1 MKKHDLVRN
10 YFILPCCVLLLN
22 LFAGIV
28 SYKAKGI
35 ADPLV
40 QTAVVMLMVLFGGS
54 LIGFLVAPMIQF
66 VVGIVHRRSKR
77 RFGALGEVAF
87 LLMLLALVF
96 WLYYRMYI
104 FGPEYLLP
112 EDWRNAR
119 TVHGGKPGI
128 ILRGH

>member
-1 MKKHDLVRN
+1 MKNHDVVRN

-54 LIGFLVAPMIQF
+54 LIGFLVAPLIQF
-66 VVGIVHRRSKR
+66 VVAIVHRRSKR

-87 LLMLLALVF
+87 LLGLLVLVF

-104 FGPEYLLP
+104 LGPEYLLP
-112 EDWRNAR
+112 EAWRNAHS
-119 TVHGGKPGI
+119 VHGGAHGI
-128 ILRGH
+128 ILRGR

>member
-1 MKKHDLVRN
+1 MRKHDVVRN

-28 SYKAKGI
+28 SYKARGI

-54 LIGFLVAPMIQF
+54 LIGFLVAPLIQF

-87 LLMLLALVF
+87 LLALLAFVF

-104 FGPEYLLP
+104 MGPEYLLP
-112 EDWRNAR
+112 ADWRNPR
-119 TVHGGKPGI
+119 
-128 ILRGH
+128 R

>member
-1 MKKHDLVRN
+1 MRKHDVVRN

-35 ADPLV
+35 ADPLI
-40 QTAVVMLMVLFGGS
+40 QTGVIMLMVLFGGS
-54 LIGFLVAPMIQF
+54 LIGFLVAPLIQF

-77 RFGALGEVAF
+77 RYGLLGEAAF
-87 LLMLLALVF
+87 LVALLFFVF

-112 EDWRNAR
+112 AEWRNAR
-119 TVHGGKPGI
+119 TGPAPKHGI
-128 ILRGH
+128 ILRSH